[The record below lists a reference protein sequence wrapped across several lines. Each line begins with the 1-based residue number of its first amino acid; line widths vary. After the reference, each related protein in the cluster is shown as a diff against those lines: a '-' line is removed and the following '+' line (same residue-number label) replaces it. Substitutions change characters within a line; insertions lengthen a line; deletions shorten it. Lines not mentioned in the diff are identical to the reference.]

1 MFAGFLGEVS
11 YDTAIVKDHLFAHLF
26 KDNNKLYSAF
36 IVVVRNP
43 YDSLL
48 AEFKRKVGKR
58 MNSSDGGHTT
68 EVNYDQLMKS
78 KLLY

>member
-1 MFAGFLGEVS
+1 MS
-11 YDTAIVKDHLFAHLF
+11 YDTAIVKDHLFAHQF

-48 AEFKRKVGKR
+48 AEYKRIVGES
-58 MNSSDGGHTT
+58 MNLPDGGHTL
-68 EVNYDQLMKS
+68 EVNYDQLRKS

>member
-11 YDTAIVKDHLFAHLF
+11 YDTTIVKDHLFAHQF

-36 IVVVRNP
+36 IVVIRNP
-43 YDSLL
+43 YDSLV
-48 AEFKRKVGKR
+48 AEFKRKVGQGTP
-58 MNSSDGGHTT
+58 DGGHTT
-68 EVNYDQLMKS
+68 EVKYDQLMKS

>member
-11 YDTAIVKDHLFAHLF
+11 YDTAIVKDHLF

-36 IVVVRNP
+36 IVVIRNP
-43 YDSLL
+43 YDSLV
-48 AEFKRKVGKR
+48 AEFKRKVGQG
-58 MNSSDGGHTT
+58 SPDGGHTT
-68 EVNYDQLMKS
+68 EVKYDQLMKS